1 MTDTL
6 HRILTRVQK
15 PARYVGGEY
24 NEIIKDKADVDVRV
38 AFCFPD
44 TYEIGMSNIGMRILY
59 GVMNDMPRV
68 WCERVF
74 APWGDM
80 EQAMRENAIPLYALE
95 SKDPVRCFDL
105 IAFTLGYEMCYS
117 NVLNMLELA
126 GVPLLASERS
136 GLENIVF
143 AGGVCAVNP
152 EPLADFIDFF
162 SLGEGEESTVEIAEC
177 YRTAKKEHWSKARF
191 LKAVSAIEGVY
202 VPSFYE
208 HSYNP
213 DGTIAAITPL
223 EGAPQTVRKRIVQNM
238 DTAYWPEKQIVP
250 STEIVHDRSN
260 LEVFRGCIRGCRF
273 CQAGFCYRPVR
284 SKSADALYAQAVQSL
299 EDSGHSEITM
309 ASLSTSDYKY
319 LPELADKL
327 LDYCQPRKINV
338 SLPSLRADN
347 FSRELMLKVQK
358 VRKSGL
364 TFAPE
369 AGTQR
374 LRDAINKNVTE
385 EEVLQTCAT
394 AFSGGW
400 NSVKLY
406 FMLGLPTET
415 DEDVVG
421 IAELAHKILHVWRET
436 ASNRKRGLTIN
447 LATAYFVPKPFTPFQ
462 WEAQITP
469 EEYLRRVHLLQS
481 ELRSRS
487 IDYRYHESDL
497 SRLEA
502 VMARGDRRLG
512 PVIREAVRLGARLDG
527 WDEYF
532 RYDIWMQAFRA
543 CGVDPDFYT
552 TRGFGKDELLPWQT
566 LSVGV
571 SQDFLWHEREK
582 AYASQTTPDCRTK
595 CGGCGANRLSE
606 RGVCDE

>member
-6 HRILTRVQK
+6 HRILPQVQK

-24 NEIIKDKADVDVRV
+24 NQIVKDKKNVDVRV

-59 GVMNDMPRV
+59 GLMNEMPGV

-80 EQAMRENAIPLYALE
+80 EEQMRAHAIPLYALE
-95 SKDPVRCFDL
+95 SHDPVKAFDL
-105 IAFTLGYEMCYS
+105 IAFTIGYEMSYT
-117 NVLNMLELA
+117 NILNMLELSC
-126 GVPLLASERS
+126 VPLLARERE

-162 SLGEGEESTVEIAEC
+162 SLGEGEEITKEIIEC
-177 YRTAKKEHWSKARF
+177 YRQAKKDGCTKQEFLLRVSK
-191 LKAVSAIEGVY
+191 IDGVY

-208 HSYNP
+208 HTYNE
-213 DGTIAAITPL
+213 DGALAAITPKN
-223 EGAPQTVRKRIVQNM
+223 GAPARVRKRIIQDM
-238 DTAYWPEKQIVP
+238 DKSYFPTKTIVP
-250 STEIVHDRSN
+250 STEIVHDRTN
-260 LEVFRGCIRGCRF
+260 LEIFRGCIRGCRF

-284 SKSADALYAQAVQSL
+284 AKSVDTLCEQAIESL
-299 EDSGHSEITM
+299 EDSGNSEMTL
-309 ASLSTSDYKY
+309 ASLSTSDYRK

-327 LDYCQPRKINV
+327 LDYCEPRKINL

-347 FSRELMLKVQK
+347 FSRDLMLRVQK

-369 AGTQR
+369 AGSQR

-385 EEVLQTCAT
+385 HEILETCAT

-415 DEDVVG
+415 DEDVAA
-421 IAELAHKILHVWRET
+421 IAELVNKIVYCWRQNAT
-436 ASNRKRGLTIN
+436 NKKRRLSMN
-447 LATAYFVPKPFTPFQ
+447 LATAFFVPKPFTPFQ
-462 WEAQITP
+462 WEKQTSP
-469 EEYLRRVHLLQS
+469 EEYLRRVHLLQNC
-481 ELRSRS
+481 LTARGV
-487 IDYRYHESDL
+487 DYRYHESDL

-502 VMARGDRRLG
+502 VLARGDRRLSK
-512 PVIREAVRLGARLDG
+512 VLLRAHELGCKLDG

-532 RYDIWMQAFRA
+532 RYDLWMQAFSD
-543 CGVDPDFYT
+543 CGVDPEFYT
-552 TRGFGKDELLPWQT
+552 TRGFAEDEILPWQT
-566 LSVGV
+566 IDIGV
-571 SQDFLWHEREK
+571 SRDFFLRERAL
-582 AYASQTTPDCRTK
+582 AYESVTTPDCRTK
-595 CGGCGANRLSE
+595 CAGCGARSLSE

>member
-162 SLGEGEESTVEIAEC
+162 SLGEGEESTVEIVEC

-532 RYDIWMQAFRA
+532 RYDIWMQAFRT

-571 SQDFLWHEREK
+571 SQDFLWHEREN

>member
-126 GVPLLASERS
+126 GVPLLASERT

-143 AGGVCAVNP
+143 AGGVCAVTP

-162 SLGEGEESTVEIAEC
+162 SLGEGEESTVQIVEC

-512 PVIREAVRLGARLDG
+512 PVIREAVRLGAKLDG

-532 RYDIWMQAFRA
+532 RYDIWMQAFRT

>member
-162 SLGEGEESTVEIAEC
+162 SLGEGEESTVEIVEC

-421 IAELAHKILHVWRET
+421 IAELAHNILHVWRET

-512 PVIREAVRLGARLDG
+512 PVIREAVRLGAKLDG

-532 RYDIWMQAFRA
+532 RYDIWMQAFRT

>member
-80 EQAMRENAIPLYALE
+80 EQVMRENAISLYALE

-126 GVPLLASERS
+126 GVPLLASERT

-162 SLGEGEESTVEIAEC
+162 SLGEGEESTVEIVEC

-487 IDYRYHESDL
+487 IDYRYHESEL

-512 PVIREAVRLGARLDG
+512 PVIREAVRLGAKLDG

-532 RYDIWMQAFRA
+532 RYDIWMQAFRT

>member
-6 HRILTRVQK
+6 HRILPQVQK

-24 NEIIKDKADVDVRV
+24 NQIVKDKKNVDVRV

-59 GVMNDMPRV
+59 GLMNEMPGV

-80 EQAMRENAIPLYALE
+80 EAEMRKYAIPLYALE
-95 SKDPVRCFDL
+95 SHDPVKAFDL
-105 IAFTLGYEMCYS
+105 IAFTIGYEMSYT
-117 NVLNMLELA
+117 NILNMLELSC
-126 GVPLLASERS
+126 VPLLARERE

-162 SLGEGEESTVEIAEC
+162 SLGEGEEITKEIIDC
-177 YRTAKKEHWSKARF
+177 YRQAKKDGCTKQEFLLRVSK
-191 LKAVSAIEGVY
+191 IDGVY

-208 HSYNP
+208 HTYNE
-213 DGTIAAITPL
+213 DGTLAAITPKN
-223 EGAPQTVRKRIVQNM
+223 GAPARVRKRIMQDV
-238 DTAYWPEKQIVP
+238 DKSYFPTKTIVP
-250 STEIVHDRSN
+250 STEIVHDRTN
-260 LEVFRGCIRGCRF
+260 LEIFRGCIRGCRF

-284 SKSADALYAQAVQSL
+284 AKSVDTLCGQAIESL
-299 EDSGHSEITM
+299 EDSGNSEMTL
-309 ASLSTSDYKY
+309 ASLSTSDYRK

-327 LDYCQPRKINV
+327 LDYCEPRKINL

-347 FSRELMLKVQK
+347 FSRDLMLRVQK

-369 AGTQR
+369 AGSQR

-385 EEVLQTCAT
+385 REILETCAT

-415 DEDVVG
+415 DEDVAA
-421 IAELAHKILHVWRET
+421 IAELVNKIVYCWRQNAT
-436 ASNRKRGLTIN
+436 NKKRRLSIN
-447 LATAYFVPKPFTPFQ
+447 LATAFFVPKPFTPFQ
-462 WEAQITP
+462 WEKQTSP

-481 ELRSRS
+481 CLTARGV
-487 IDYRYHESDL
+487 DYRYHESDL

-502 VMARGDRRLG
+502 VLARGDRRLSK
-512 PVIREAVRLGARLDG
+512 VLLRAHELGCKLDG
-527 WDEYF
+527 WDEYV
-532 RYDIWMQAFRA
+532 RYDLWMQAFSD
-543 CGVDPDFYT
+543 CGVDPEFYT
-552 TRGFGKDELLPWQT
+552 TRGFAEDEILPWQT
-566 LSVGV
+566 IDIGV
-571 SQDFLWHEREK
+571 SRDFFLRERAL
-582 AYASQTTPDCRTK
+582 AYQSVTTPDCRTK
-595 CGGCGANRLSE
+595 CAGCGARSLSE

>member
-6 HRILTRVQK
+6 HRILPQVQK

-24 NEIIKDKADVDVRV
+24 NQIVKDKKNVDVRV

-59 GVMNDMPRV
+59 GLMNEMPGV

-80 EQAMRENAIPLYALE
+80 EAEMRKHAIPLYALE
-95 SKDPVRCFDL
+95 SHDPVKAFDL
-105 IAFTLGYEMCYS
+105 IAFTIGYEMSYT
-117 NVLNMLELA
+117 NILNMLELSC
-126 GVPLLASERS
+126 VPLLARERE

-162 SLGEGEESTVEIAEC
+162 SLGEGEEITKEIIEC
-177 YRTAKKEHWSKARF
+177 YRQAKKDGCTKQEFLLRVSK
-191 LKAVSAIEGVY
+191 IDGVY
-202 VPSFYE
+202 VPSLYE
-208 HSYNP
+208 HTYNP
-213 DGTIAAITPL
+213 DGTLAAIRPKN
-223 EGAPQTVRKRIVQNM
+223 GAPARVRKRIVQDM
-238 DTAYWPEKQIVP
+238 DKSYFPTKTIVP
-250 STEIVHDRSN
+250 STEIVHDRTN
-260 LEVFRGCIRGCRF
+260 LEIFRGCIRGCRF

-284 SKSADALYAQAVQSL
+284 AKSVDTLCGQAIESL
-299 EDSGHSEITM
+299 EDSGNSEMTL
-309 ASLSTSDYKY
+309 ASLSTSDYRK

-327 LDYCQPRKINV
+327 LDYCEPRKINL

-347 FSRELMLKVQK
+347 FSRDLMLRVQK

-369 AGTQR
+369 AGSQR

-385 EEVLQTCAT
+385 REILETCAT

-415 DEDVVG
+415 DEDVAA
-421 IAELAHKILHVWRET
+421 IAELVNKIVYCWRQNAT
-436 ASNRKRGLTIN
+436 NKKRRLSIN
-447 LATAYFVPKPFTPFQ
+447 LATAFFVPKPFTPFQ
-462 WEAQITP
+462 WERQTSP

-481 ELRSRS
+481 CLTARGV
-487 IDYRYHESDL
+487 DYRYHESDL

-502 VMARGDRRLG
+502 VLARGDRRLSK
-512 PVIREAVRLGARLDG
+512 VLLRAHALGCKLDG

-532 RYDIWMQAFRA
+532 RYDLWMQAFSD
-543 CGVDPDFYT
+543 CGVDPEFYT
-552 TRGFGKDELLPWQT
+552 TRGFGEDEILPWQT
-566 LSVGV
+566 IDIGV
-571 SQDFLWHEREK
+571 SQDFFLRERAL
-582 AYASQTTPDCRTK
+582 AYQSVTTPDCRTK
-595 CGGCGANRLSE
+595 CAGCGARSLSE